1 LFGHEKGAFTGAATR
16 RQGRFELA
24 DGGTLFLDEIGD
36 ISARTQAALL
46 RILQEGTYERVGGS
60 TTLRS
65 NVRIICATHRD
76 LHAMVQQGEFREDL
90 YYRLCGITVEV
101 PALRGRRGDMGQLC
115 EHLLQDL
122 CARNG
127 LEPRRMARTA
137 IAMLSRHDWP
147 GNIRELENTLR
158 AAALFSAGDVIQSE
172 DLTRHISTL
181 HHDAD
186 GPISGPTSA
195 GSMRSDLAPPSG
207 SRSPR
212 SSQLPAAS
220 TARGGSEGLTGDRGS
235 SADMVYAQIR
245 DGIGLADMKRKLE
258 RDCIER
264 ALMEAAGNITRAAG
278 LLGMKR
284 PRLSQLVKQYGLAT
298 VLEEIKS

>member
-1 LFGHEKGAFTGAATR
+1 EKGAFTGAATR

-36 ISARTQAALL
+36 ISPRTQAALL

-60 TTLRS
+60 TTLRAD
-65 NVRIICATHRD
+65 VRIICATHRD

-90 YYRLCGITVEV
+90 YYRLCGITVAV
-101 PALRGRRGDMGQLC
+101 PPLRDRRGDMGPLC
-115 EHLLQDL
+115 DHLLQDL
-122 CARNG
+122 CARSG
-127 LEPRRMARTA
+127 LDPRRMARTA
-137 IAMLSRHDWP
+137 VAMLSRHDWP

-158 AAALFSAGDVIQSE
+158 AAALFSQGDVIQSA
-172 DLTRHISTL
+172 DLARHISTL
-181 HHDAD
+181 NQDAN
-186 GPISGPTSA
+186 GPVSCASPTGSA
-195 GSMRSDLAPPSG
+195 RSDIAPSSG
-207 SRSPR
+207 SRSSR
-212 SSQLPAAS
+212 SSQLPPPS
-220 TARGGSEGLTGDRGS
+220 TAPGRIDGLAGDRGS

-245 DGIGLADMKRKLE
+245 DGIGLADMKRKIE